1 MLGDEVSELRFMLEV
16 NYSMENGIVRNWD
29 DMFLLY
35 DYIFGLEKFNVNC
48 RDFKIFLIEFL
59 MNLNKNREK
68 MIEVNIFLF
77 EIRCKF
83 NFVCIVVL

>member
-1 MLGDEVSELRFMLEV
+1 MLGDEVSELRSMFEV

-35 DYIFGLEKFNVNC
+35 DYIFGLEKFNFNC

-59 MNLNKNREK
+59 MNFNKNREK

>member
-35 DYIFGLEKFNVNC
+35 DYIFGSEKFNFNC
-48 RDFKIFLIEFL
+48 
-59 MNLNKNREK
+59 
-68 MIEVNIFLF
+68 
-77 EIRCKF
+77 
-83 NFVCIVVL
+83 